1 MFAIAISLRFCVGP
15 VHCSRDPQVLF
26 LANFSLKFGFTAV
39 FTHLKIILLQCF
51 QFSIFS
57 NKRYPNRPLV
67 SSILLYQ
74 LLSLF
79 LLLNISV
86 LYLKN
91 IIFYYF
97 KNYFIYYIIQFYNP
111 SNISNSISFVTLFKS
126 TTAPPRLT
134 TPHPPQTHHDLN
146 HNYHAS
152 DPPRPKPTTIMPQ
165 THHAPPTID
174 PQPPCLRPTMT

>member
-1 MFAIAISLRFCVGP
+1 MFATAISLRFCVGP

-26 LANFSLKFGFTAV
+26 LANFSLKFGFTAL

-57 NKRYPNRPLV
+57 NKRYPNRSLV
-67 SSILLYQ
+67 SSIPLYQ

-97 KNYFIYYIIQFYNP
+97 KNYFIYYTIQFYNS
-111 SNISNSISFVTLFKS
+111 SNISNSISFVTLFKYS
-126 TTAPPRLT
+126 FLFFSYYFS
-134 TPHPPQTHHDLN
+134 L
-146 HNYHAS
+146 S
-152 DPPRPKPTTIMPQ
+152 SSSS
-165 THHAPPTID
+165 
-174 PQPPCLRPTMT
+174 LSLFL